1 MFVIYTGIF
10 CFISLYTIM
19 FVSTLS
25 PHLVKSFHLNFHFV
39 VSLSFIW
46 FSLSRT
52 RLKQNRTHCSL
63 IQRFVNNFFFVLSGC
78 ACVQKQ
84 ENGNHFFVCNM
95 CPPSC
100 DQLVHTSIDFHP
112 KYKGLKRFYAVL
124 LGLWRGVNCALFCFI
139 LTFGFRCRTVFRKR
153 LNLSNVVFFFASVCA
168 CSVFEF
174 VSLLSAVFFYIWL
187 FYFFAIQIEDNFSF
201 WVWFRFCL
209 LLVQFI
215 MV

>member
-153 LNLSNVVFFFASVCA
+153 LNLSNVVFFLQVFALV
-168 CSVFEF
+168 VFLNLYRYF
-174 VSLLSAVFFYIWL
+174 PLFFFIFDCFTFLLYK
-187 FYFFAIQIEDNFSF
+187 
-201 WVWFRFCL
+201 
-209 LLVQFI
+209 
-215 MV
+215 

>member
-1 MFVIYTGIF
+1 ML
-10 CFISLYTIM
+10 FILGFS
-19 FVSTLS
+19 VLS
-25 PHLVKSFHLNFHFV
+25 HFIQ
-39 VSLSFIW
+39 LC
-46 FSLSRT
+46 LSRLCLHT
-52 RLKQNRTHCSL
+52 WSNRSIWISILLFHCHSFDFLSHAHDLNKKRTHCSL

-153 LNLSNVVFFFASVCA
+153 LNLSNVVFFFLQ
-168 CSVFEF
+168 VFALVVF
-174 VSLLSAVFFYIWL
+174 LNLYRYFPLFFYIWL
-187 FYFFAIQIEDNFSF
+187 FYFFAIQIEDKFSF